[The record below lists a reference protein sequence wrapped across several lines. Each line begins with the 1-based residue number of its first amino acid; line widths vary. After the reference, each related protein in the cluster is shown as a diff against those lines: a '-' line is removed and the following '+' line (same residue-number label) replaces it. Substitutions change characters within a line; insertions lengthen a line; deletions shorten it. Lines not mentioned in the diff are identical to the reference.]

1 VQIDAHTHILSL
13 SADRDFTTAYGR
25 EGSLCIYR
33 SRGLL
38 PSHRLPTDAEWEE
51 VGFHHD
57 GFPVTGPAESIR
69 DHPGFD
75 KMVILAMSPQLLEG
89 RLIGTVDTDGVTD
102 VAGPPHPE
110 KCNDYI
116 AAVVR
121 SHPGHFIGFGSV
133 NPCYRGVR
141 YALEELERSVVELGL
156 TGVKLYPMYQHWAP
170 NDREL
175 GFPIFEKAAELGI
188 TVMVHQAGST
198 RIDAKM
204 ELGRPALLD
213 DIGRELRDLR
223 LIIAH
228 CGIPWVREAMF
239 LLTKHPNFYADL
251 SYHLATVSRREL
263 LAWLSSLGPFFVP
276 LEKLFFGT
284 DYPGFLYDPVA
295 LREKLLTVNEEAEA
309 SGIEPIPQARL
320 QAIMGD
326 NLAAVLGLDGP
337 DRLDAPDH
345 GDGPGRLVAPD

>member
-1 VQIDAHTHILSL
+1 VS
-13 SADRDFTTAYGR
+13 
-25 EGSLCIYR
+25 
-33 SRGLL
+33 
-38 PSHRLPTDAEWEE
+38 
-51 VGFHHD
+51 
-57 GFPVTGPAESIR
+57 
-69 DHPGFD
+69 
-75 KMVILAMSPQLLEG
+75 
-89 RLIGTVDTDGVTD
+89 
-102 VAGPPHPE
+102 
-110 KCNDYI
+110 
-116 AAVVR
+116 AAV
-121 SHPGHFIGFGSV
+121 
-133 NPCYRGVR
+133 
-141 YALEELERSVVELGL
+141 EELERSVVELGL

-213 DIGRELRDLR
+213 DIGREFRDLR

-251 SYHLATVSRREL
+251 SYHLATVSRSDL
-263 LAWLSSLGPFFVP
+263 FHWLCSLEPFFVP

-295 LREKLLTVNEEAEA
+295 LRHKLLSVNEEA
-309 SGIEPIPQARL
+309 GRCGHEPIAQERL
-320 QAIMGD
+320 EAIMGD
-326 NLAAVLGLDGP
+326 NLARVL
-337 DRLDAPDH
+337 RLDTPRQMED
-345 GDGPGRLVAPD
+345 